1 MPPSTEQVVDVN
13 GARLWT
19 VRHGVGPPLILLHG
33 GPGLWDYFD
42 ELAPMI
48 DDLVEVHRYDQ
59 RGGGRSDCVPPFDVA
74 TLVADLDA
82 LRAYWG
88 HERWIVAGHSW
99 GAALALAYAVEHP
112 QRVDALVHIDG
123 TGVIDDWHDD
133 YHTNA
138 DARRTPEQRERR
150 RELRAR
156 VEREDE
162 GWGPE
167 LDREYCVLSWMTDY
181 IDRDHGQELASRLL
195 RPYGPNY
202 AVNTALSE
210 DWARILAGG
219 SFAER
224 VGEIVA
230 PTLIIH
236 GAEDPRPPRLAERL
250 AASMPNATLAIIP
263 EAGHLPGVEQPGQ
276 MRDTLRAFLTEVDR
290 TAHAKAAR

>member
-1 MPPSTEQVVDVN
+1 MALPTEQVVEVN

-19 VRHGVGPPLILLHG
+19 ARHGVGPPLVLLHG

-42 ELAPMI
+42 ELATMI
-48 DDLVEVHRYDQ
+48 ADLVEVHRYDQ
-59 RGGGRSDCVPPFDVA
+59 RGGGRSNCLPPFDVA

-82 LRAYWG
+82 LRAYWR

-112 QRVDALVHIDG
+112 ERVDALVHIDG
-123 TGVIDDWHDD
+123 TGVIDDWHDE

-150 RELRAR
+150 RELRAM

-162 GWGPE
+162 GWGAE
-167 LDREYCVLSWMTDY
+167 LDREYCVLTWLADY
-181 IDRDHGQELASRLL
+181 ADQERAQQLAEQLL
-195 RPYGPNY
+195 RPHGPNY
-202 AVNTALSE
+202 AANDALSE
-210 DWARILAGG
+210 DWARILADG

-224 VGEIVA
+224 VREIEA

-250 AASMPNATLAIIP
+250 AASMSNATLAIIP
-263 EAGHLPGVEQPGQ
+263 EAGHLPWLEQPG
-276 MRDTLRAFLTEVDR
+276 RTHDVLRAFLTEADR